1 VTITAA
7 EVLAPVPAVAMT
19 SRRYQVVVA
28 GVDGSAPS
36 VTAARWA
43 AEEAHLRGQR
53 LQLAHAYQVSRL
65 GFAGSDYR
73 SDLDA
78 LLRCQGSALLA
89 RTADKLRRWIP
100 GLDVA
105 TTLERADPRRSL
117 VLASDHAGLTVLGC
131 HGQEHRHL
139 GSVAWHVWAHALSPV
154 AVIPQDTGHPDGPV
168 LLGVDGSAG
177 CHAAM
182 GYAFDEAHAR
192 GADLFALHARDDPAV
207 QGLGRRPLLDAA
219 EDRGEHAALAE
230 QLAGWQ
236 QKYPAVIVRQ
246 YVVWGRPGP
255 ALLWY
260 AQTAPLHPQMI
271 VIGGHGRGGLA
282 GFLPGSTGHTLL
294 GHTLLG
300 HTLLGHADCPVV
312 VVRPLESATAN

>member
-1 VTITAA
+1 MNIR
-7 EVLAPVPAVAMT
+7 
-19 SRRYQVVVA
+19 SQQVVVA
-28 GVDGSAPS
+28 GVDGSPAS

-43 AEEAHLRGQR
+43 AQQAHHRRQTLHVMHAFRATPSVFSGR
-53 LQLAHAYQVSRL
+53 DYASDTAALARAEGALMLAQVS
-65 GFAGSDYR
+65 AE
-73 SDLDA
+73 
-78 LLRCQGSALLA
+78 LRVRVPGVQISMTLA
-89 RTADKLRRWIP
+89 
-100 GLDVA
+100 
-105 TTLERADPRRSL
+105 RADPRLSL
-117 VLASDHAGLTVLGC
+117 VGASAGAALTVLGR
-131 HGQEHRHL
+131 HRRGSRREHL
-139 GSVAWHVWAHALSPV
+139 GSVASHVAAHGCSPV

-207 QGLGRRPLLDAA
+207 QGLGRRPVLDAA
-219 EDRGEHAALAE
+219 EGREEHAVLAE

-236 QKYPAVIVRQ
+236 EKYPDVTVRQ